1 MSRNQFAVVVFVV
14 LTVLCP
20 RDAAAEGGVWE
31 YLERLSGP
39 GAFYGF
45 VLDAPIGCRVKA
57 VAPGPAAK
65 VRATAEFIAKV
76 PRETVYGEKCWNRRL
91 LPNRLREAG
100 SRDGYAWNRTWSVGL
115 SLGWLGTKDNNLDYD
130 VPSKA
135 VPVRW
140 LKFGPRVTLH
150 ASRYVDFHASVDFNR
165 LSSRDV
171 TANNFDN
178 IWFATVEPAG
188 ITVRPFARSNSL
200 WRHIGVGVR
209 PQFLTRSLNAS
220 MFGATP
226 RKLESAG
233 HLHWQAGIRIDPW
246 KY

>member
-1 MSRNQFAVVVFVV
+1 MSRNQFAVVVLVV

-45 VLDAPIGCRVKA
+45 VLDAPIACRVKA
-57 VAPGPAAK
+57 VADSSASAPAAP
-65 VRATAEFIAKV
+65 AAIAKIQQ
-76 PRETVYGEKCWNRRL
+76 ETVYGERCWNRRL
-91 LPNRLREAG
+91 LPTTLRTAARTG
-100 SRDGYAWNRTWSVGL
+100 GYAWNRNWSVGL

-150 ASRYVDFHASVDFNR
+150 ANRFVDFHASVDFNR

-171 TANNFDN
+171 SANNFEN

-209 PQFLTRSLNAS
+209 PQLLTRSLNAS